1 MRIGEIVDRSGVP
14 AKTIRYYEDIEV
26 LDRPRRTR
34 SGYRDY
40 DDAVLDRLRFVK
52 AAQSVGLSLG
62 EIREVLAMR
71 DRGETPCGHVVEL
84 IGRRAKEI
92 DAKIAELTSVRKD
105 LVRLARRARS
115 LDPKDC
121 EPSRICHVIEPRRAS
136 KSRAGA
142 RRGPS

>member
-1 MRIGEIVDRSGVP
+1 MRIGEIVARSGVP
-14 AKTIRYYEDIEV
+14 AKTIRYYEDIGV
-26 LDRPRRTR
+26 LDRPRRTH

-40 DDAVLDRLRFVK
+40 DDVVLDRLRFIR

-71 DRGETPCGHVVEL
+71 DRGETPCGHVVDL
-84 IGRRAKEI
+84 IGRRAEEI
-92 DAKIAELTSVRKD
+92 DAKIAELTRIRKD

-121 EPSRICHVIEPRRAS
+121 EPRSICHVIEPRRAS

-142 RRGPS
+142 RKGAS